1 MPPAPGKEGRN
12 EKDGS
17 NTLHAGCD
25 SDGIERGVISGR
37 GPDSACDPYGR
48 CGAGIPGRDER

>member
-1 MPPAPGKEGRN
+1 MLRN
-12 EKDGS
+12 GDWYEEDCN

-37 GPDSACDPYGR
+37 GPDGAGDPYGR
-48 CGAGIPGRDER
+48 CGDGVQGRDDG